1 MHKIFILIIIISQF
15 ILGCSLKKDK
25 IVIQQLDCPK
35 HFLIS
40 EANSVLFE
48 NNSMISILNNPKLNC
63 YRMLDDPINVYI
75 EIINSYQLSNAPDY
89 ELYES
94 QFNAL
99 LFITNKEETLKI
111 YSQSTEVSFNNDIKW
126 NTKINSP
133 YLNKVDLQS
142 FASVV
147 LKFSDYSNGLRI
159 FSAVN

>member
-1 MHKIFILIIIISQF
+1 MHKIIILIIIISQF
-15 ILGCSLKKDK
+15 ILGCSLKEDK
-25 IVIQQLDCPK
+25 TVIQQLDCPK

-48 NNSMISILNNPKLNC
+48 NNSMISILNNSELNC

-75 EIINSYQLSNAPDY
+75 EITNSYQLSNAPDY
-89 ELYES
+89 ELYEG

-99 LFITNKEETLKI
+99 LFITDREETLKI

-126 NTKINSP
+126 NTKIKSP
-133 YLNKVDLQS
+133 FLNKVDLQS

-159 FSAVN
+159 FSAIN